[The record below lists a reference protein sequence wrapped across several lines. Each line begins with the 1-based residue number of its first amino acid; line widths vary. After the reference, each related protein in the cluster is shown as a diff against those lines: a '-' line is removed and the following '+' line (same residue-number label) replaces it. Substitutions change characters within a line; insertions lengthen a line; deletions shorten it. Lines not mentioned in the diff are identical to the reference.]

1 MTVVIAGPLRDRL
14 DVIAIREGLTLQQLV
29 ATACGL
35 LVESYNSPKPRR
47 TRPARATITTTAA
60 APQPGTFS
68 THTVESTVAAATGM
82 VTTMASGAVGLLTQP
97 DHVYV
102 AKRGPGRPR
111 KLRPDPERFAAAS
124 ATTRNGEHCGDDG
137 QCLSARCV
145 CRSSRL

>member
-111 KLRPDPERFAAAS
+111 KLRPDPEIRCRVCDH
-124 ATTRNGEHCGDDG
+124 THGEHCGNDG
-137 QCLSARCV
+137 RCLSIRCV
-145 CRSSRL
+145 CAEFRL